1 MGFPLFILNEDMN
14 DLIKIMKSL
23 GNSDVLIDGVAKT
36 LKDQIK
42 KPERYFLDL
51 C

>member
-23 GNSDVLIDGVAKT
+23 GNLDVLIDEVAKT

-42 KPERYFLDL
+42 KPER
-51 C
+51 

>member
-42 KPERYFLDL
+42 KTER
-51 C
+51 